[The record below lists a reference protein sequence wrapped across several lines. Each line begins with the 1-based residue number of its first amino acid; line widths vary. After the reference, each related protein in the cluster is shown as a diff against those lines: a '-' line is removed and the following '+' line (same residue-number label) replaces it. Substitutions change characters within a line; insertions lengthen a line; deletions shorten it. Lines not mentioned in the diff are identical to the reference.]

1 MLDVIVVIVSI
12 IAVLAIGLYATWLF
26 VHRVR
31 AGESKGKSFRE
42 WLKNIFEA
50 IWGL

>member
-1 MLDVIVVIVSI
+1 MIEAIIVILSVIAALAMI
-12 IAVLAIGLYATWLF
+12 IYATWLF
-26 VHRVR
+26 GHQLR
-31 AGESKGKSFRE
+31 GEESKAKGFRQ

>member
-1 MLDVIVVIVSI
+1 MIDIILVMVSFFI
-12 IAVLAIGLYATWLF
+12 ILFIILYASWLF
-26 VHRVR
+26 IFRIR
-31 AGESKGKSFRE
+31 NKESLNKSFRE